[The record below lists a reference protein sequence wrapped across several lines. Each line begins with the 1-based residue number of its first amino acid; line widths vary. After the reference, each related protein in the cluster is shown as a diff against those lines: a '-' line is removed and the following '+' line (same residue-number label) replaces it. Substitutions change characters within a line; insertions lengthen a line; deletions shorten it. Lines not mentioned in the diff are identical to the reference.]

1 MEALIKT
8 NVIPE
13 HVKKGI
19 EEWMNLIKNKDV
31 KTIHKLLNQ
40 GKLVINRREY
50 DFLIKELSCISD
62 LKSESEI
69 RVNYYF
75 GIENGQFVAYII
87 DSYSDNNKD
96 FSRII
101 TKPFKLG
108 VDLSD
113 LKEVKIDVDPEM
125 SKEEFL
131 ERVYNWN
138 LFSYNWIED
147 RLNGEKENG
156 MFEGIS
162 NPISDLAIPFSE
174 DKVKTVYHTLG
185 LYYIGKSKKS
195 NNSNDCDLQ
204 TVVYDDLVN
213 YKLDYF
219 CSYIC
224 KEDRGKEQYLEVS
237 WPTFSNKEYNT
248 DKEKYKYNLFGE

>member
-31 KTIHKLLNQ
+31 KTIHKVLNQ
-40 GKLVINRREY
+40 GRLVVNRREY
-50 DFLIKELSCISD
+50 NFLIKELSCISD
-62 LKSESEI
+62 LESESEI
-69 RVNYYF
+69 RINYYF
-75 GIENGQFVAYII
+75 GIENGQLVSYII
-87 DSYSDNNKD
+87 DSNSDNAKD

-101 TKPFKLG
+101 TTPFKLG
-108 VDLSD
+108 VDLSA
-113 LKEVKIDVDPEM
+113 LQEVKIDEKPEM
-125 SKEEFL
+125 SRKEFL
-131 ERVYNWN
+131 ERTYNWN

-162 NPISDLAIPFSE
+162 NPISDLAIPFSDPNV
-174 DKVKTVYHTLG
+174 DKVYHTLG
-185 LYYIGKSKKS
+185 LYYTG
-195 NNSNDCDLQ
+195 NSNDCDLQ
-204 TVVYDDLVN
+204 TVVHDDLVN

-224 KEDRGKEQYLEVS
+224 KADRGKEQYLEVS

-248 DKEKYKYNLFGE
+248 DKEKYNLFGE